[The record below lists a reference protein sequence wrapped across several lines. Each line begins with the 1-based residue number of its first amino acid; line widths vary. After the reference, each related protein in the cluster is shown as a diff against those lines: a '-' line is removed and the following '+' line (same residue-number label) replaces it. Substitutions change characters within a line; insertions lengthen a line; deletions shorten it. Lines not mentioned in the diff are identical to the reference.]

1 MFRKLIT
8 TAAIALV
15 LTLGTVTRAHAAPV
29 FLLPDVNFASHGDAL
44 FVTAPSN
51 YIVTINTALG
61 DSMVIDRGEGFTT
74 LSNSNLTLGVNTA
87 TGALVLNLGGST
99 PPSTENTGTMVASL
113 LSTRFTENTLIPNAV
128 DLFATWRVTNSS
140 IPGFNVGQ
148 LIGFDA
154 LGFNGVTGTTG
165 TQNFQI
171 KGDVAP
177 IVPEPATLSLLFF
190 GLPAIAGAARRR
202 LV

>member
-44 FVTAPSN
+44 FVTSPVN
-51 YIVTINTALG
+51 YIVTINTAVG
-61 DSMVIDRGEGFTT
+61 DQMSIDRGEGFTP
-74 LSNSNLTLGVNTA
+74 LSNSNLTLGVNTE
-87 TGALVLNLGGST
+87 TGALVLNLGGTS
-99 PPSTENTGTMVASL
+99 PETMVASL
-113 LSTRFTENTLIPNAV
+113 LTTRMVENALIPNAV
-128 DLFATWRVTNSS
+128 DVFATWRVSNSS